1 VHSAPGLSFVP
12 TDDPPGVRVADLLS
26 GRQYS
31 LRTSTTGAPDPS
43 PVDADAIP
51 FPVSGAVAVETDAIR
66 VADEYS
72 AYVRDA
78 DGDLVA
84 FVDLDERKRIPPGD
98 HYVELTTPVKT
109 YLGVREGFDCA
120 VDPDPDAT
128 AGTRLELDAPGRVA
142 IGARPWRVSP
152 EYELVVGDD
161 AESLLHALSYLGS
174 ALHTRSPERS
184 FPTLR
189 GHPPAIRVGDG
200 FDVPDDLSKPHSGV
214 RIEAPPT
221 LPAAYAVAPL
231 AFYLAAEV
239 VPGDRFAV
247 RTDDGFEYAPTT
259 AGDGTG
265 RAGTGGH
272 AVAEAAH
279 DALERCLVFDCLVRT
294 EGYYPIDLQ
303 ERRDFEAAMSDLDD
317 GHDVHFD
324 LDFAALYDASLAER
338 TATALELPRE
348 PIEAVAPRWPVAAV
362 VEPGP
367 AATEALPSLLDKL
380 ATVRAADP
388 PRYSGDEARGHALR
402 NFASPGDGPFR
413 SASLVFDGQEV
424 FVDLPDADADRTI
437 WVGEGVPFDAAKFRR
452 AGYEHRQ
459 RRADELTD
467 ATLRVDVV
475 STEAEMDEE
484 LEAAKEAY
492 AFREDREVD
501 PRFHRRLS
509 SGQLRDLIESGTDF
523 LHFIGHA
530 TPEGL
535 TCFDG
540 DLDVAT
546 VDRSRVDAFCLNAC
560 ESYRQ
565 GKLLVE
571 RGSVG
576 GIVTYRDV
584 SDGIAAT
591 VGPAIARL
599 LEEGFPLG
607 VAREVLRATTNVGG
621 QYAVVG
627 DESVVLAQPA
637 GGPPFVRDVTE
648 TAEGYRVRLP
658 SFAASASRFGIG
670 ALMTYSVGPT
680 GRQYLVSGTAGP
692 FDLAENE
699 FREFAE
705 EGNGPLV
712 VDDELRWDL
721 PGSGRD
727 D

>member
-1 VHSAPGLSFVP
+1 VVRSTSGVAFVP
-12 TDDPPGVRVADLLS
+12 TEDPDGIRIDDRVS
-26 GRQYS
+26 GRQYA
-31 LRTSTTGAPDPS
+31 LRTPVRVAPS
-43 PVDADAIP
+43 LVDAEVVP
-51 FPVSGAVAVETDAIR
+51 FPVDDAVSVETDAIR
-66 VADEYS
+66 IADPY
-72 AYVRDA
+72 AVFVRQA
-78 DGDLVA
+78 EGDIVSL
-84 FVDLDERKRIPPGD
+84 VDLGDEVRVPPGD

-109 YLGVREGFDCA
+109 YLGIREGFDCV
-120 VDPDPDAT
+120 VDPDADAE
-128 AGTRLELDAPGRVA
+128 ASVRLELDDPGRVVIA
-142 IGARPWRVSP
+142 ARPRRISP
-152 EYELVVGDD
+152 EYEVTVGDEPGD
-161 AESLLHALSYLGS
+161 LLDALSYAGS
-174 ALHTRSPERS
+174 VLQTLSPERS

-200 FDVPDDLSKPHSGV
+200 LDVPDGLSKADSGV
-214 RIEAPPT
+214 RIEVPPT

-259 AGDGTG
+259 AGGGTG
-265 RAGTGGH
+265 RAGTGDD
-272 AVAEAAH
+272 AIADAARE
-279 DALERCLVFDCLVRT
+279 ALERCLVFDCLVRT

-303 ERRDFEAAMSDLDD
+303 ERRDFEAEMDEVDRD
-317 GHDVHFD
+317 PGDEVD

-348 PIEAVAPRWPVAAV
+348 PIATVAPRWPVAAL

-367 AATEALPSLLDKL
+367 AATEALPYLLDQL
-380 ATVRAADP
+380 AVVRTADP
-388 PRYSGDEARGHALR
+388 PRYSGDEARRHALR

-413 SASLVFDGQEV
+413 SASLVFDGQEA
-424 FVDLPDADADRTI
+424 FVDLPDTDVDRTV
-437 WVGEGVPFDAAKFRR
+437 WVGDGIPFDAAKFLR

-475 STEAEMDEE
+475 SSEAEMDEE
-484 LEAAKEAY
+484 LEAAREAY
-492 AFREDREVD
+492 AFREDRAVD
-501 PRFHRRLS
+501 TRFHGRLS

-540 DLDVAT
+540 ELDVAT

-565 GKLLVE
+565 GELLVE

-576 GIVTYRDV
+576 GFVTYREV
-584 SDGIAAT
+584 ADGIAAE
-591 VGPAIARL
+591 VGPTIARL
-599 LEEGFPLG
+599 LDQGFPLG
-607 VAREVLRATTNVGG
+607 AARAVLRTTTNVGG

-670 ALMTYSVGPT
+670 ALKTYSVGPT

-692 FDLAENE
+692 FDLAEDE
-699 FREFAE
+699 FREFDTQ
-705 EGNGPLV
+705 GNSPLL
-712 VDDELRWDL
+712 VDGDLRWDL
-721 PGSGRD
+721 PGSEPD